1 MLPLVTPSR
10 GYGGS
15 WIHQAPGKGLEWMG
29 SIYYNGDTHD
39 SPSIKSHTSISR
51 DTSKDQFSLQ
61 LSSVTTVDTAVYYCA
76 RDTVRGVS
84 VSSDTSHPPGGPA
97 TTRGLVGHPSTGLTP
112 GAGAPGLEGIPGRA
126 CASLFLPRSPPETL
140 LCVLTSHC
148 WPLCHTRHTEGSY
161 MCFAVLIFC

>member
-1 MLPLVTPSR
+1 
-10 GYGGS
+10 
-15 WIHQAPGKGLEWMG
+15 MG

-39 SPSIKSHTSISR
+39 SPSIKTHTSISR
-51 DTSKDQFSLQ
+51 DTSKNQFSLQ

-76 RDTVRGVS
+76 RDTVRGRHVS
-84 VSSDTSHPPGGPA
+84 PDTSQPPGGST
-97 TTRGLVGHPSTGLTP
+97 TTRGLVGHPSTGLSP